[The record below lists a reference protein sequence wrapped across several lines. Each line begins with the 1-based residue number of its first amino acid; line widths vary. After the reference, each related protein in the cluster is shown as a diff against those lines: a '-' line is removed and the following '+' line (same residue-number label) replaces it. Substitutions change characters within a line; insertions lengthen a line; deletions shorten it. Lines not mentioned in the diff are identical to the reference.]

1 MRSRPEQVSRSNAA
15 SYPLRPGRFYTG
27 TVTSVTAN
35 GQVTVKVNS
44 LQNSFGPVFPIGT
57 TPYSKLSVGDSVVCT
72 FTDEF
77 FKDVIVFGSSRLK
90 PDVFALKSVV
100 TALQATVSNLAARVA
115 ALEAE

>member
-1 MRSRPEQVSRSNAA
+1 MRGKPEQVSRSNAA
-15 SYPLRPGRFYTG
+15 SYPLAPGRFYSG
-27 TVTSVTAN
+27 IVTSVSAN

-44 LQNSFGPVFPIGT
+44 LKNSFGPIIPIGT
-57 TPYSKLSVGDSVVCT
+57 TPYSKLNVGDSVVCT

-77 FKDVIVFGSSRLK
+77 FKEVIVFGTNRVK

-100 TALQATVSNLAARVA
+100 TELQATVSSLAARVA